1 MDTITKV
8 TLMEW
13 QEYKSL
19 SERTLSSQFHCDD
32 RMQRLL
38 HAVVGMLT
46 EIEEILD
53 NHSMAE
59 ADQVNRAE
67 EWGDI
72 AWYMAILAR
81 EYSLALEYTGVA
93 HLKDT
98 DPTMEMT
105 KLLLR
110 LLDMMKKSV
119 YYGKKFDDSVASKLS
134 SEVISVMLRYAATN
148 GIDTAAAMR
157 ANIEKLRA
165 RYGDKFSSDSA
176 INRDL
181 ENERRILTDNL

>member
-1 MDTITKV
+1 MKW
-8 TLMEW
+8 E
-13 QEYKSL
+13 EYKVL
-19 SERTLSSQFHCDD
+19 SERTLSSQFYCDD

-46 EIEEILD
+46 EVEEVLD
-53 NHSMAE
+53 NHSMAD

-81 EYSLALEYTGVA
+81 EYSLPLVDTSEGNLEG
-93 HLKDT
+93 T
-98 DPTMEMT
+98 DHTMDMT
-105 KLLLR
+105 KRLLR

-119 YYGKKFDDSVASKLS
+119 YYNKPFDDGVAGKLS
-134 SEVISVMLRYAATN
+134 SEVISSMLRYASVN
-148 GIDTAAAMR
+148 GIDTEQAMR

-165 RYGDKFSSDSA
+165 RYGDKFSSEAA

-181 ENERRILTDNL
+181 DNERRVLTDNL

>member
-1 MDTITKV
+1 
-8 TLMEW
+8 MEW
-13 QEYKSL
+13 EEYKSL
-19 SERTLSSQFHCDD
+19 SERTLSSQFHCGD

-46 EIEEILD
+46 EVEEVLD

-81 EYSLALEYTGVA
+81 EYSLPLVDTGMA
-93 HLKDT
+93 KLRDT
-98 DPTMEMT
+98 DPTMDMT

-110 LLDMMKKSV
+110 LLDMMKKSI
-119 YYGKKFDDSVASKLS
+119 YYGKQFDDSVARTLS
-134 SEVISVMLRYAATN
+134 SELITSMLRYASAN
-148 GIDTAAAMR
+148 AIDTELAMR

-165 RYGDKFSSDSA
+165 RYGEKFSSESA